1 MGNPVE
7 GGKKYLEW
15 HWHWK
20 YNAIIY
26 TICFFGFFLTHQAWG
41 RATTWADETT
51 ACIESGVRHIF
62 NLHIST
68 AKSKITFQPRWNP
81 TLKQNL
87 IPESQFLKGARL
99 LVKRVVFPPNVFPA
113 PKPCA
118 AARLLIYEKCGAPLA
133 PDVLAAQLPT
143 EHFMAV
149 WQIDRADIGVPI

>member
-1 MGNPVE
+1 MQSYIPFVS
-7 GGKKYLEW
+7 LV
-15 HWHWK
+15 
-20 YNAIIY
+20 
-26 TICFFGFFLTHQAWG
+26 FFLTHQAWG

-99 LVKRVVFPPNVFPA
+99 LVKRVVFPPQRLPSA
-113 PKPCA
+113 EALRSRKALDLRKMWRAIGSRCLGCA
-118 AARLLIYEKCGAPLA
+118 VANGTFHGRVANRSSWHRC
-133 PDVLAAQLPT
+133 
-143 EHFMAV
+143 
-149 WQIDRADIGVPI
+149 ADLTSSLGQANGDLVKTYYYHI